1 MKFKKEINMDVIL
14 ESKEVTEP
22 ELKTFTENRVKC
34 SLKRLF
40 WLVRKIKVS
49 YKAVPSSKNLCN
61 QNCSIELQTF
71 DHQRVEFSVTARDK
85 KTALEMAVKKVY
97 KHVQKVF
104 NKAQKYGRLS
114 RHVYV

>member
-1 MKFKKEINMDVIL
+1 MDVIL
-14 ESKEVTEP
+14 ESKELPEP

-40 WLVRKIKVS
+40 WLVRKIKVKYS
-49 YKAVPSSKNLCN
+49 LVPQSKTSCN
-61 QNCSIELQTF
+61 QHCLIELQTF
-71 DHQRVEFSVTARDK
+71 DHRVIEFSVTARDK
-85 KTALEMAVKKVY
+85 RAALDVGLKKVY

-114 RHVYV
+114 KNVYA

>member
-1 MKFKKEINMDVIL
+1 MDVIL
-14 ESKEVTEP
+14 EAKDVAEP
-22 ELKTFTENRVKC
+22 ELKAFTENRVKS

-40 WLVRKIKVS
+40 WLVRKIKVR
-49 YKAVPSSKNLCN
+49 YYVVPNSKNVLN

-85 KTALEMAVKKVY
+85 KTALEIVMRKAY

-104 NKAQKYGRLS
+104 HKAQKYGSLS
-114 RHVYV
+114 KNVFV